1 MHGGF
6 IMQFPA
12 IFLTPP
18 CYHPSCAGEPHRRQ
32 LRTPRPPPTHPPI
45 RSASTRPPSSGTA
58 GKMRQKEVV
67 TVAFAFLFA
76 PVQGA
81 ISPSLALTTR
91 VVAAHGPA
99 VSAADIH
106 HHHQPARSAQGKN
119 HTDWVALSDWLATSS
134 ASSMTAHRF
143 CLFVFFKR
151 P

>member
-1 MHGGF
+1 
-6 IMQFPA
+6 
-12 IFLTPP
+12 
-18 CYHPSCAGEPHRRQ
+18 
-32 LRTPRPPPTHPPI
+32 
-45 RSASTRPPSSGTA
+45 
-58 GKMRQKEVV
+58 MRQKEVV

-119 HTDWVALSDWLATSS
+119 HTDWVALSDWLARHVRVVNDRRHIDSVCSYFSS
-134 ASSMTAHRF
+134 DHEAMR
-143 CLFVFFKR
+143 
-151 P
+151 